1 MGNWRKKTLPEVHSV
16 DVKNKDIE
24 LDVEVDKNDVVP
36 EGEGVYVDLSQGT
49 IEVGSLKIETSMKS
63 ERSPKLAI
71 FNRRW

>member
-24 LDVEVDKNDVVP
+24 LDVEVDKDDVVP

-49 IEVGSLKIETSMKS
+49 VEVGSLKNWDK
-63 ERSPKLAI
+63 
-71 FNRRW
+71 